1 MAGDRDAEV
10 DPRFDPMF
18 QRGYD
23 PAKHGGRRPGAAAR
37 RAPATTAAT
46 PTAVTPIRD
55 AAARRA
61 EVAAVDEPVASAPA
75 KAAERD
81 APIGIRA
88 AASADPEPDLALH
101 RRNPFRLAL
110 LIASIV
116 TIGGAF
122 LLIWNRIEENPFY
135 QGFSGTDLPMLFRSQ
150 LTEAALAPLLTVG
163 LLGFCLWLAIGALG
177 RGARRRD
184 DE

>member
-23 PAKHGGRRPGAAAR
+23 PSKHGRRPPKAAAR
-37 RAPATTAAT
+37 HATAPT
-46 PTAVTPIRD
+46 PVTPIREAETSGRHD
-55 AAARRA
+55 AVPIAEARDRA
-61 EVAAVDEPVASAPA
+61 GAPVTTPHELPAVQ
-75 KAAERD
+75 D
-81 APIGIRA
+81 APIPA
-88 AASADPEPDLALH
+88 ATPESEAALH

-110 LIASIV
+110 LIASIAA
-116 TIGGAF
+116 IGGAC

-135 QGFSGTDLPMLFRSQ
+135 QGFSGTDLPRLFRSQ
-150 LTEAALAPLLTVG
+150 LTDAALAPLIMVG
-163 LLGFCLWLAIGALG
+163 LVGLSLWLAIGAIG
-177 RGARRRD
+177 RGSVRRRD